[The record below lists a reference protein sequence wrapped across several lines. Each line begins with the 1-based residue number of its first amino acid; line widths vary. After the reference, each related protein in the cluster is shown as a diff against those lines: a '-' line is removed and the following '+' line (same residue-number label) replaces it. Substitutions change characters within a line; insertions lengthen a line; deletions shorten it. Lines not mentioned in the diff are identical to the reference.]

1 MKLNKQIRDTIQ
13 LFRDTLPPE
22 LGALIE
28 QGAGEISA
36 LDIIENALKVGD
48 SIPDFTLPTY
58 KGESRSLGDYLD
70 HGPLV
75 ITFYRGA
82 WCPYCNLQ
90 LAAYNSQLDKIKASG
105 ATLIAVTPEQAN
117 GFSAFLESDVPQEAK
132 DSIVTDTDFDVL
144 HDKSNQL
151 AKKFGLVFELPQAH
165 KKLFELM
172 KFDIEKATGDNSY
185 AFPDPAT
192 YIIGRDG
199 IIQWAFIPNNY
210 RKRAEPEE
218 IIQQLSLLKSKQEV
232 PA

>member
-1 MKLNKQIRDTIQ
+1 MTLNKQIRDTVQ
-13 LFRDTLPPE
+13 LFRDSLPPE

-36 LDIIENALKVGD
+36 LDIIENALKGGD
-48 SIPDFTLPTY
+48 SAPNFSLSTY
-58 KGESRSLGDYLD
+58 KGESRSLSDYLNQ
-70 HGPLV
+70 GPLV
-75 ITFYRGA
+75 LTFYRGA

-90 LAAYNSQLDKIKASG
+90 LAAYNTRLDEIKATG
-105 ATLIAVTPEQAN
+105 ATLIAVTPEQPD
-117 GFSAFLESDVPQEAK
+117 GFNAFLESEVPQEAK
-132 DSIVTDTDFDVL
+132 DSIITDPDFDVL

-185 AFPDPAT
+185 TFPDPAT
-192 YIIGRDG
+192 YIIGNDG

-218 IIQQLSLLKSKQEV
+218 IIQQLTLLKNKQEIS
-232 PA
+232 A